1 MEMPLPADPAE
12 VSPAVFPDVLDAQTP
27 APQRRGAG
35 IWALLLI
42 LVVAV
47 GYLTA
52 SRREALGTLFNQIA
66 DIARDFRGYDPPV

>member
-12 VSPAVFPDVLDAQTP
+12 VSPAVFPEALAAKTP

-35 IWALLLI
+35 IWGLLLI
-42 LVVAV
+42 LVVLF

-52 SRREALGTLFNQIA
+52 SRRAALGKLVAQIA

>member
-12 VSPAVFPDVLDAQTP
+12 VSPAVFPDVLDAKMP
-27 APQRRGAG
+27 APQRRRAG
-35 IWALLLI
+35 IWWLLLI
-42 LVVAV
+42 LIVAF

-52 SRREALGTLFNQIA
+52 SRRAALGTLLNQIA

>member
-12 VSPAVFPDVLDAQTP
+12 VSPAVFPDVLDAKTP
-27 APQRRGAG
+27 ASERRGAG
-35 IWALLLI
+35 IWGPLLI
-42 LVVAV
+42 LVIAF

-52 SRREALGTLFNQIA
+52 SRRDALGKLLGQIA